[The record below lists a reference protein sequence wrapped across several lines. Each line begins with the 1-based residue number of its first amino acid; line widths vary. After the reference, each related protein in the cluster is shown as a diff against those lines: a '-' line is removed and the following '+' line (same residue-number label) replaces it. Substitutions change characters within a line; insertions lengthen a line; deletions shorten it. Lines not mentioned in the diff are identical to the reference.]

1 MERGWS
7 KKEFERKV
15 NRLEYQI
22 STRDVLSNI
31 PHGVSDAERRAITRA
46 YRRDVAARINRMYAD
61 NPEARSNALEKLRQ
75 SDIDHIRDLQLGGE
89 NVRSNL
95 KSLDSPVNQ
104 GLGRQVSRQLVRD
117 RQEPILGV
125 SVIDEELP

>member
-1 MERGWS
+1 
-7 KKEFERKV
+7 
-15 NRLEYQI
+15 
-22 STRDVLSNI
+22 
-31 PHGVSDAERRAITRA
+31 
-46 YRRDVAARINRMYAD
+46 MYAD